1 MIALTPQQVSKVAGL
16 PDQTLRHWRA
26 TLPPLHGLNG
36 YRACFTPPDAL
47 ALLVIKRLV
56 KAMGI
61 AVASLR
67 DASVPLFQLCR
78 TTAWPVL
85 ADRALVID
93 VVKGSVELVPT
104 SSPLAD
110 TEHAVVYIPMRP
122 FAEELQNA
130 WSESL
135 SVSEQLELL
144 PPALLPSQ
152 VRRAM

>member
-1 MIALTPQQVSKVAGL
+1 MIALTPQQVSQVAGL

-26 TLPPLHGLNG
+26 TLPPLRGLNG
-36 YRACFTPPDAL
+36 YKACFTPPDAL

-67 DASVPLFQLCR
+67 DVSTPLFQLCR

-85 ADRALVID
+85 ADRALVVD
-93 VVKGSVELVPT
+93 VVKGSVDLVPAG
-104 SSPLAD
+104 SSLANM
-110 TEHAVVYIPMRP
+110 EQPVVYIPMRP

-130 WSESL
+130 WSESAG
-135 SVSEQLELL
+135 EQLELL
-144 PPALLPSQ
+144 PSIQLQPHGGGVA
-152 VRRAM
+152 